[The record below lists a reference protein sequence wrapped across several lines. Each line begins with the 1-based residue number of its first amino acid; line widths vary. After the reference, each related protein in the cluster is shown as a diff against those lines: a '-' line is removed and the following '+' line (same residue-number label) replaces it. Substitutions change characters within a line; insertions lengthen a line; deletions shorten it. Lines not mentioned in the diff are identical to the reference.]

1 MLHVRQAAPIDRCL
15 DEMTQAKYVVAVVDD
30 DTSVRKALS
39 RLLSS
44 AGFVAEAYSDGAQ
57 FLESLARAV
66 PNCAVV
72 DLHMPNMSGLEL
84 QARIAAC
91 GLHVPVIIIT
101 AHDEPTLRARALTA
115 GAIGYLAK
123 PFPDKVLL
131 DAVTE
136 GISRLKRT
144 AHDG

>member
-1 MLHVRQAAPIDRCL
+1 
-15 DEMTQAKYVVAVVDD
+15 MTQAKYLVAVVDD

-44 AGFVAEAYSDGAQ
+44 AGFVAESHSGGAQ
-57 FLESLARAV
+57 FLESLSRTV
-66 PNCAVV
+66 PDCAIV

-84 QARIAAC
+84 QARIAAS

-101 AHDEPTLRARALTA
+101 AHDQPTLRTRALTA

-131 DAVTE
+131 DAVAGAIAGAE
-136 GISRLKRT
+136 RRPN
-144 AHDG
+144 AE

>member
-1 MLHVRQAAPIDRCL
+1 
-15 DEMTQAKYVVAVVDD
+15 MTQAKHVVAVVDD

-39 RLLSS
+39 RLLSA
-44 AGFVAEAYSDGAQ
+44 AGFLAESYSDGAQ
-57 FLESLARAV
+57 FLESLSRAV
-66 PNCAVV
+66 PNCAIV

-84 QARIAAC
+84 QARIAAS

-123 PFPDKVLL
+123 PFPDKILL
-131 DAVTE
+131 DAVAE
-136 GISRLKRT
+136 AISGLEHS
-144 AHDG
+144 ANNG

>member
-1 MLHVRQAAPIDRCL
+1 
-15 DEMTQAKYVVAVVDD
+15 MTQAKYVVAVVDD

-44 AGFVAEAYSDGAQ
+44 AGFVAESYSDGAQ
-57 FLESLARAV
+57 FLESLSRAV
-66 PNCAVV
+66 PNCAIV

-84 QARIAAC
+84 QTRITAAA
-91 GLHVPVIIIT
+91 LHVPVIIIT

-123 PFPDKVLL
+123 PFSDKVLL
-131 DAVTE
+131 DTVAE
-136 GISRLKRT
+136 AIPGLEHSANNR
-144 AHDG
+144 